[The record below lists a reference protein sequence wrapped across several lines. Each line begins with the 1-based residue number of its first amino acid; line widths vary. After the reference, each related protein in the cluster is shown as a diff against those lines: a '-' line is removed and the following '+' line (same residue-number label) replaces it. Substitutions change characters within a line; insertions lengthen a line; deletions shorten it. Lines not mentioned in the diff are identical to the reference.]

1 VAEELTVSNNGHV
14 TDVDGAARARQYTV
28 PSQLFVADAL
38 TCPSDRGSPR
48 R

>member
-1 VAEELTVSNNGHV
+1 MAGKLTVSNDGHV

-28 PSQLFVADAL
+28 PSQLFTADAL